1 MKLGVI
7 GSPIEHSRSPEI
19 HYEFAAQFDLNISFE
34 KYLVEKNECIDWVK
48 EFFANKGSGLS
59 VTLPLKEVVLEAADE
74 ISERALQAGD
84 TRCKYLDGIRC
95 TTTRALQAEGVTV

>member
-34 KYLVEKNECIDWVK
+34 KYLVEKTNALI
-48 EFFANKGSGLS
+48 GL
-59 VTLPLKEVVLEAADE
+59 K
-74 ISERALQAGD
+74 IFLQ
-84 TRCKYLDGIRC
+84 TRDLG
-95 TTTRALQAEGVTV
+95 

>member
-48 EFFANKGSGLS
+48 DL
-59 VTLPLKEVVLEAADE
+59 LIEARKM
-74 ISERALQAGD
+74 IHFHF
-84 TRCKYLDGIRC
+84 
-95 TTTRALQAEGVTV
+95 